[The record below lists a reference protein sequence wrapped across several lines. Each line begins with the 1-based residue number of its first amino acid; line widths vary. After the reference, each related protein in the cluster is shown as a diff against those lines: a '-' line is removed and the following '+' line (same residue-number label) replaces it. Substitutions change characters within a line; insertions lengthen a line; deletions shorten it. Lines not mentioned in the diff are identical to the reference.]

1 MLVRENRQGQIYLF
15 QAINE
20 LHRTILIKDIAE
32 LRAELIAKDCFLD
45 TSIQSAL
52 KVASKVRMVMCGALQ
67 IIPQLELQKMLLVD
81 VATQGWAVAT
91 AKAHL
96 LLEVGEFEEAR
107 KLLNFEVPRFKQ
119 NAERWANNLL
129 NKERLELNT
138 AYRFTAPVF
147 REHITQERV
156 ARIANLTEGDRHLSP
171 EKKQEKLDGI
181 AVEFQM
187 SYASGFDCNWI
198 YQQVA
203 IAEYLDTFSELSARL
218 ETIQDFVTL
227 CQKTGIKSSQ
237 ELLPTESQ
245 ESGWYTLS
253 F

>member
-156 ARIANLTEGDRHLSP
+156 ARIANLPEGDRSAP
-171 EKKQEKLDGI
+171 TFADRN
-181 AVEFQM
+181 
-187 SYASGFDCNWI
+187 SI

-218 ETIQDFVTL
+218 ETIQYFATL
-227 CQKTGIKSSQ
+227 CQIAEVKSSLD
-237 ELLPTESQ
+237 LLPSKREGGT
-245 ESGWYTLS
+245 WYTLKMS
-253 F
+253 YYRAIAF